1 MRCRYQ
7 PSLHLSNNSSW
18 LRRYGPSRGLDGLL
32 PWYSE
37 NGLLE
42 IPIFTTEALG
52 GLVPFGL
59 DRSNRPTGSPS
70 CVAFCSFG
78 LNWHL
83 LACAGILTFWN
94 IKFIQ
99 PPIKPTSRVT
109 FNGQMWGI
117 FIHQLSVEKVSL
129 CVQSCLPMFFVY
141 ISGLLSV
148 IVMTR

>member
-1 MRCRYQ
+1 MFGDNLAVVTSSTIPHSKLGKRHNALNYHRVREAIAAKMI
-7 PSLHLSNNSSW
+7 SFHHLSGKVNVA
-18 LRRYGPSRGLDGLL
+18 D
-32 PWYSE
+32 
-37 NGLLE
+37 
-42 IPIFTTEALG
+42 
-52 GLVPFGL
+52 
-59 DRSNRPTGSPS
+59 RPTGSPS

-117 FIHQLSVEKVSL
+117 FIHHLSVEKISL

-148 IVMTR
+148 IVMTD